1 MAAWTLPAKIADWIA
16 FLSTGL
22 DRRSRKYLLVIVLGM
37 VLGSGRRTVSSWLR
51 AAGVADDWQDHY
63 YFLQTLGRSAGGV
76 ATRLLV
82 LLVRRIPVSHV
93 GPYVKLA
100 IDDSPTKRYGPNV
113 ELAGIHHNPTPGP
126 SGSEFLY
133 GHVWV
138 TISWL
143 VNHPRWGCI
152 GLPLRALLYARQK
165 DLQALE
171 NSDRAPWR
179 FRTKLDL
186 AAELVEWCVI
196 LLQHWFNRLVM
207 VIADGAYAK
216 RPFLRRV
223 IATGAIVVS
232 RLRKD
237 AALFDLPEQ
246 PPTRGKGR
254 PRKYG
259 KNRLSLSRRG
269 SHRHG
274 WTQARMTLYG
284 VEQTVTFKTF
294 LATYPPAGGVIR
306 VVLVKR
312 SADLFA
318 DSPAE
323 WVAFFCTDPAVSAA
337 TIIAA
342 VADRS
347 AIEQNFHDVK
357 EVHGSGQQQVRN
369 VWASV
374 ACWNLCLWLHTLV
387 ELWSWRRS
395 GATLRQRADRPWDDP
410 SRRPSHA
417 DRLKTLRKD
426 VFRASFSR
434 LPRLQRTKRKIQS
447 LFHALTRLA
456 T

>member
-152 GLPLRALLYARQK
+152 GLPLRALLYARRK

-171 NSDRAPWR
+171 NSGRAPWR

-186 AAELVEWCVI
+186 AAELVEWCII
-196 LLQHWFNRLVM
+196 LLQNWFNRTVM

-223 IATGAIVVS
+223 IGTGAIVVS